1 MHALSASLKN
11 SLVHVLL
18 PRGCLPL
25 QFAVARKPTLA
36 ISIEHIFHWNRNRSY
51 TREWRDEHST
61 QLDHCDGKILHWYI
75 TCCANLRP
83 TIWWCKHYLLPFPLI
98 AGEDDYF
105 ACFPARNGILFP
117 WTPMHYNLGK
127 PFFQMLAHCYL
138 VHCLANTTCCP
149 LKKSMMPDISSCN
162 QLES

>member
-1 MHALSASLKN
+1 M
-11 SLVHVLL
+11 HVLL

-83 TIWWCKHYLLPFPLI
+83 TIWWWKHYLLPFPLI
-98 AGEDDYF
+98 AGEDDYL
-105 ACFPARNGILFP
+105 AYFPARNGILFLELQCTIILGSLSFKCLLTVILSIA
-117 WTPMHYNLGK
+117 WQIRLVVLWKNLWCLIS
-127 PFFQMLAHCYL
+127 QAAISWNHRLVRLLACPPHC
-138 VHCLANTTCCP
+138 
-149 LKKSMMPDISSCN
+149 
-162 QLES
+162 